1 MPLYAYKCN
10 ACEYACKLFHLAD
23 EDAGKCPKCNSEEFN
38 KQYNSSASVINTRSK
53 DDPGRRVERYIEET
67 RAAVA
72 EQIAE
77 ARKDFIK

>member
-23 EDAGKCPKCNSEEFN
+23 EGGGKCPRCNADDFN
-38 KQYNSSASVINTRSK
+38 KQYNSPSIIKLNTSDSAGKRIEK
-53 DDPGRRVERYIEET
+53 YIEET
-67 RAAVA
+67 KESIR

-77 ARKDFIK
+77 ARKDFVK